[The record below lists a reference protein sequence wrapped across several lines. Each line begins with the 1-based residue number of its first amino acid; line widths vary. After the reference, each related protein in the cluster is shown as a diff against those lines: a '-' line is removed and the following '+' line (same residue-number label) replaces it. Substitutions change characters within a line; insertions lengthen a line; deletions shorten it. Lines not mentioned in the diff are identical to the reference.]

1 MLNIPLLL
9 LVTLRVLFQ
18 SQTKPS
24 AIRELLHEHRA
35 VPDSEPIYAQTMI
48 NMKMKLFKLGNNLD
62 KWEASHFGK
71 ETVEPEDRKTLARFA
86 REWVQ
91 DHMNEDNGSNILIF
105 LEELK
110 NKSPG
115 FQY

>member
-1 MLNIPLLL
+1 M
-9 LVTLRVLFQ
+9 
-18 SQTKPS
+18 
-24 AIRELLHEHRA
+24 
-35 VPDSEPIYAQTMI
+35 
-48 NMKMKLFKLGNNLD
+48 D

-91 DHMNEDNGSNILIF
+91 DHMNEVNGSNILIF

-110 NKSPG
+110 FSVIRKVL
-115 FQY
+115 FQLKIPPLVHYWKIICMTLSIMNIFPIYLLTQ